1 MPETREIHI
10 KSSAQVGKTQFI
22 ASLICYLIYN
32 DPAPILFVT
41 ANDDLVEDF
50 SKLRLMRT
58 LKESGLSNIVIPGSN
73 TIHLKSFPNG
83 FIFLTTPI
91 SEKNLISRSFK
102 YVFCDEVS
110 KWENQ
115 SAMSLL
121 RSRIKTFPLAKIMTL
136 GDPGV
141 RDVCFMNDLYH
152 SGDQNRYHI
161 KCPGCSS
168 WVPLVFKNL
177 LFKKSKEEAKK
188 PHYACPKCHH
198 LITEAQKSHLL
209 KAGKFFPSSTKASLG
224 VRSYHLSE
232 MISLLSNWSNV
243 FLEWQRSKDN
253 PLALKVF
260 LNLVL
265 GEAWDNEL
273 EKKGNQNLRF
283 YLDQRISYSHEV
295 PEGVFLLTMGVDVQ
309 ANRLEAEVVG
319 YGVEKVYGIKKYVLQ
334 GDVHYP
340 AVWEELRSIIKKPFA
355 HGSGRF
361 LSVGIV
367 FIDSGYATQVVYD
380 FVEANREAKNVYAVK
395 GHPKLNFPIVQQKSI
410 IQDEEQQRGRRL
422 PISIG
427 TTMAKDLI
435 YHELAKVGSPD
446 NRYFF
451 PLSHDYGHSYFASL
465 FSEQKIKTVNKDN
478 QVVYK
483 YLKKENQ
490 ANEVLDCRVYALAG
504 FYFLGLNMRDYQKKD
519 LLFNEKRHGEKIVT
533 FSPYSPPD
541 VGA

>member
-1 MPETREIHI
+1 MLKLVYQQIALYNFSNKAIAARIVKAMPSFHAGDERSVSASVNAMFEEEQKNSLEKIKHQSEQVGLTINVVPFKAKPPIDWIEENLVIANSNMSGKYRFSQTPYFRLIVNDFFLPETREIHI

-177 LFKKSKEEAKK
+177 LFKKIKGEAKK

-198 LITEAQKSHLL
+198 LITEVQKSHLL
-209 KAGKFFPSSTKASLG
+209 KTGKFFPSSANASPG

-243 FLEWQRSKDN
+243 LLEWQRSKDD

-260 LNLVL
+260 LNLGFGRSL
-265 GEAWDNEL
+265 G
-273 EKKGNQNLRF
+273 
-283 YLDQRISYSHEV
+283 
-295 PEGVFLLTMGVDVQ
+295 
-309 ANRLEAEVVG
+309 
-319 YGVEKVYGIKKYVLQ
+319 
-334 GDVHYP
+334 
-340 AVWEELRSIIKKPFA
+340 
-355 HGSGRF
+355 
-361 LSVGIV
+361 
-367 FIDSGYATQVVYD
+367 
-380 FVEANREAKNVYAVK
+380 
-395 GHPKLNFPIVQQKSI
+395 
-410 IQDEEQQRGRRL
+410 
-422 PISIG
+422 
-427 TTMAKDLI
+427 
-435 YHELAKVGSPD
+435 
-446 NRYFF
+446 
-451 PLSHDYGHSYFASL
+451 
-465 FSEQKIKTVNKDN
+465 
-478 QVVYK
+478 
-483 YLKKENQ
+483 
-490 ANEVLDCRVYALAG
+490 
-504 FYFLGLNMRDYQKKD
+504 
-519 LLFNEKRHGEKIVT
+519 
-533 FSPYSPPD
+533 
-541 VGA
+541 